1 MPKHLKSSTP
11 SDKDLKENPLI
22 GGSKGAR
29 ASGVS
34 ADELEASEGANTVE
48 GDIGNDTTPQ
58 GGIRKADA
66 LSGKGS
72 RPLRQGR
79 R

>member
-1 MPKHLKSSTP
+1 MAKHLKTRTP

-22 GGSKGAR
+22 GGSKGAW

-58 GGIRKADA
+58 GGTRKADA